1 MITIAGPGDLA
12 PRRPLFNDAAREQDA
27 ELAGYTSSLAE
38 RRIREFRKIVE
49 QQRALV
55 ARYKAADRDASSSEA
70 LLSEIQKS
78 LDAFEKDY
86 LSIQAEVEALR
97 GHNDAV
103 TPTLTEY
110 LAGGQV
116 V

>member
-1 MITIAGPGDLA
+1 MMRHANEMRNLLDIAL
-12 PRRPLFNDAAREQDA
+12 QK
-27 ELAGYTSSLAE
+27 SSLVE

-70 LLSEIQKS
+70 LLTEIQKS
-78 LDAFEKDY
+78 LDAFEKDCR
-86 LSIQAEVEALR
+86 SIQAEVEALR

-103 TPTLTEY
+103 TPALTEY
-110 LAGGQV
+110 LARRQAV
-116 V
+116 